1 MKKFFVIGNPI
12 SHSLSPELHN
22 FWIKKNKINA
32 VYDKIKLEEEELK
45 DFINKLRNEEIH
57 GINVTVPFKNKVIK
71 YLDKLSLEVETT
83 NSVNTIYKSGDDIIG
98 HNTDVAGFEL
108 SLRHSKI
115 NVLHK
120 SILIL
125 GAGGVVPSIIYS
137 LLSMGC
143 KKIFL
148 SNRTTEKAENI
159 KKKFNEV
166 EVLKWGKI
174 PDFDIVINATSVGLK
189 GDSLDL
195 DLNTKNKIF
204 YDIIYNPKET
214 QFLKKAKENG
224 NRIENGIFMFIYQ
237 ANQSFSIW
245 NNVIPK
251 IDEEVLSILGWSKL
265 V

>member
-1 MKKFFVIGNPI
+1 MKKYFVIGNPI
-12 SHSLSPELHN
+12 DHSLSPELHN
-22 FWIKKNKINA
+22 FWIKKYNINA
-32 VYDKIKLEEEELK
+32 IYEKIKLEENELG

-83 NSVNTIYKSGDDIIG
+83 DSVNTIYKEGNDIIG

-108 SLRHSKI
+108 GLRHTKI

-120 SILIL
+120 AVLIL

-148 SNRTTEKAENI
+148 SNRTIEKAVII
-159 KKKFNEV
+159 KKKFNDV
-166 EVLKWGKI
+166 EILKWGEI
-174 PDFDIVINATSVGLK
+174 PDFDIIINATSVGLNN
-189 GDSLDL
+189 DSLG
-195 DLNTKNKIF
+195 LNFNVKDKIF
-204 YDIIYNPKET
+204 YDVIYNPKET
-214 QFLKKAKENG
+214 QFLKKAKKNG
-224 NRIENGIFMFIYQ
+224 NRVENGKFMFIYQ

-245 NNVIPK
+245 NKVIPK
-251 IDEEVLSILGWSKL
+251 IDDEVLKILE
-265 V
+265 

>member
-1 MKKFFVIGNPI
+1 MKKYFVIGNPI
-12 SHSLSPELHN
+12 NHSLSPELHN
-22 FWIKKNKINA
+22 FWIKKNNINA
-32 VYDKIKLEEEELK
+32 IYEKIKLEENELG

-83 NSVNTIYKSGDDIIG
+83 DSVNTIYKEGNDIIG

-108 SLRHSKI
+108 GLRHTKI

-120 SILIL
+120 AVLIL

-148 SNRTTEKAENI
+148 SNRTIEKAVII
-159 KKKFNEV
+159 KKKFNDV
-166 EVLKWGKI
+166 EILKWGEI
-174 PDFDIVINATSVGLK
+174 PDFDIIINATSVGLNN
-189 GDSLDL
+189 DSLG
-195 DLNTKNKIF
+195 LNFNVKDKIF
-204 YDIIYNPKET
+204 YDVIYNPKET

-224 NRIENGIFMFIYQ
+224 NKIENGKFMFIYQ

-245 NNVIPK
+245 NKVIPK
-251 IDEEVLSILGWSKL
+251 IDDEVLKILE
-265 V
+265 

>member
-1 MKKFFVIGNPI
+1 MKKYFVIGNPI
-12 SHSLSPELHN
+12 NHSLSPELHN
-22 FWIKKNKINA
+22 FWIKKNNINA
-32 VYDKIKLEEEELK
+32 IYEKIKLEENELG

-83 NSVNTIYKSGDDIIG
+83 DSVNTIYREGNDIIG

-108 SLRHSKI
+108 GLRHTKI

-120 SILIL
+120 AVLIL

-148 SNRTTEKAENI
+148 SNRTIEKAVII
-159 KKKFNEV
+159 KKKFNDV
-166 EVLKWGKI
+166 EILKWGEI
-174 PDFDIVINATSVGLK
+174 PDFDIIINATSVGLNN
-189 GDSLDL
+189 DSLG
-195 DLNTKNKIF
+195 LNFNVKDKIF
-204 YDIIYNPKET
+204 YDVIYNPKET
-214 QFLKKAKENG
+214 QFLKKAKKNG
-224 NRIENGIFMFIYQ
+224 NRVENGKFMFIYQ

-245 NNVIPK
+245 NKVIPK
-251 IDEEVLSILGWSKL
+251 IDDEVLKILE
-265 V
+265 

>member
-22 FWIKKNKINA
+22 FWLKKNNIDAIYEK
-32 VYDKIKLEEEELK
+32 VKLEEKELK
-45 DFINKLRNEEIH
+45 GFIDKLRNEEIH

-71 YLDKLSLEVETT
+71 YIDKLSLEVETT
-83 NSVNTIYKSGDDIIG
+83 DSVNTIYKSGNDIIG

-108 SLRHSKI
+108 GLRHSKI

-120 SILIL
+120 SIFIL

-148 SNRTTEKAENI
+148 SNRTFAKAEKI
-159 KKKFNEV
+159 KKKFDEI
-166 EVLKWGKI
+166 EILKWGEI
-174 PDFDIVINATSVGLK
+174 PDFDIVINATSVGLL

-195 DLNTKNKIF
+195 NLKVADKIF
-204 YDIIYNPKET
+204 YDVIYNPKET
-214 QFLKKAKENG
+214 KFLKKAKENG
-224 NRIENGIFMFIYQ
+224 NKIENGQLMFIYQ

-251 IDEEVLSILGWSKL
+251 IDEEVLKIFE
-265 V
+265 

>member
-1 MKKFFVIGNPI
+1 MIKISLVGDIGSGKTYISKLFKVNCFCADMEVKKLYKSNRRCFMKLKKKFPQFIKTFP
-12 SHSLSPELHN
+12 
-22 FWIKKNKINA
+22 IKKN
-32 VYDKIKLEEEELK
+32 ELSN
-45 DFINKLRNEEIH
+45 II
-57 GINVTVPFKNKVIK
+57 KNKVIK
-71 YLDKLSLEVETT
+71 YIDKFSLEVETT
-83 NSVNTIYKSGDDIIG
+83 DSVNTIYKSGNNIIG

-108 SLRHSKI
+108 GLRHSKI

-148 SNRTTEKAENI
+148 SNRTIEKAENI

-166 EVLKWGKI
+166 EILKWKKI

-189 GDSLDL
+189 GESLDL
-195 DLNTKNKIF
+195 DFNTKDKVY
-204 YDIIYNPKET
+204 YDVIYNPKET
-214 QFLKKAKENG
+214 QFLKKARENG
-224 NRIENGIFMFIYQ
+224 NRIENGKFMFIYQ

-245 NNVIPK
+245 NNIIPK
-251 IDEEVLSILGWSKL
+251 IDEEVLKILE
-265 V
+265 

>member
-22 FWIKKNKINA
+22 FWLKKNNIDAIYEK
-32 VYDKIKLEEEELK
+32 VKLEENELK
-45 DFINKLRNEEIH
+45 GFIDKLRNEEIH

-71 YLDKLSLEVETT
+71 YIDKFSLEVETT
-83 NSVNTIYKSGDDIIG
+83 DSVNTIYKSGNDIIG

-108 SLRHSKI
+108 GLRHSKI

-120 SILIL
+120 SIFIL

-148 SNRTTEKAENI
+148 SNRTFAKAEKL
-159 KKKFNEV
+159 KKKFDEI
-166 EVLKWGKI
+166 EILKWGEI
-174 PDFDIVINATSVGLK
+174 PDFDIVINATSVGLL

-195 DLNTKNKIF
+195 NLKVADKIF
-204 YDIIYNPKET
+204 YDVIYNPKET
-214 QFLKKAKENG
+214 KFLKKAKENG
-224 NRIENGIFMFIYQ
+224 NKIENGQLMFIYQ

-251 IDEEVLSILGWSKL
+251 IDEEVLKIFE
-265 V
+265 

>member
-1 MKKFFVIGNPI
+1 MKKYFVIGNPI

-32 VYDKIKLEEEELK
+32 VYEKKKLEESDLK
-45 DFINKLRNEEIH
+45 GFIDNLRSEKIH

-83 NSVNTIYKSGDDIIG
+83 DSVNTIYKSGNEIIG

-108 SLRHSKI
+108 GLRHSKI

-120 SILIL
+120 SVLIL

-148 SNRTTEKAENI
+148 SNRTIEKAENI
-159 KKKFNEV
+159 KKKFDEV
-166 EVLKWGKI
+166 EILKWGEI
-174 PDFDIVINATSVGLK
+174 PDFDIVINATSVGLR

-195 DLNTKNKIF
+195 EFNVKDKIF
-204 YDIIYNPKET
+204 YDVIYNPKET
-214 QFLKKAKENG
+214 QFLKKARQNG
-224 NRIENGIFMFIYQ
+224 NKIENGMFMFIYQ

-251 IDEEVLSILGWSKL
+251 IDEEVLNLLG
-265 V
+265 

>member
-12 SHSLSPELHN
+12 NHSLSPELHN
-22 FWIKKNKINA
+22 FWIKKNNINA
-32 VYDKIKLEEEELK
+32 IYEKIKLEEPELK
-45 DFINKLRNEEIH
+45 NFINKLRNEQIH

-71 YLDKLSLEVETT
+71 YLDKLSLEVEITE
-83 NSVNTIYKSGDDIIG
+83 SVNTIYKSGKNIIG

-108 SLRHSKI
+108 GLRHSKI

-137 LLSMGC
+137 LISMGC

-148 SNRTTEKAENI
+148 SNRTLSKAENI
-159 KKKFNEV
+159 KKRFGEI
-166 EVLKWGKI
+166 EVLKWGEI
-174 PDFDIVINATSVGLK
+174 PDFDMVINATSVGLK
-189 GDSLDL
+189 SDSLDINFNVK
-195 DLNTKNKIF
+195 DKIF
-204 YDIIYNPKET
+204 YDVIYNPKET

-224 NRIENGIFMFIYQ
+224 NKIENGKFMFIYQ

-245 NNVIPK
+245 NNIIPK
-251 IDEEVLSILGWSKL
+251 IDEEVLKILE
-265 V
+265 

>member
-12 SHSLSPELHN
+12 NHSLSPELHN
-22 FWIKKNKINA
+22 FWLKKNKINA
-32 VYDKIKLEEEELK
+32 VYDKIKLEESELK

-71 YLDKLSLEVETT
+71 YLDKLSSEVETT
-83 NSVNTIYKSGDDIIG
+83 DSVNTIYKSGVDIVG

-108 SLRHSKI
+108 GLRHAKI
-115 NVLHK
+115 SVLRK

-125 GAGGVVPSIIYS
+125 GAGGVVPSIVYS
-137 LLSMGC
+137 LLNMGC

-148 SNRTTEKAENI
+148 SNRTIEKAVNI

-166 EVLKWGKI
+166 EVLKWGEK

-189 GDSLDL
+189 DDTLDIN
-195 DLNTKNKIF
+195 LNTKDKIF

-224 NRIENGIFMFIYQ
+224 NRTENGMFMFIYQ

-251 IDEEVLSILGWSKL
+251 IDEEVLKILE
-265 V
+265 

>member
-1 MKKFFVIGNPI
+1 MKKYYVIGNPI
-12 SHSLSPELHN
+12 EHSLSPELHN
-22 FWIKKNKINA
+22 FWIKKNNINA
-32 VYDKIKLEEEELK
+32 MYEKIKLEENELK
-45 DFINKLRNEEIH
+45 NFIDKLRNDEIH

-83 NSVNTIYKSGDDIIG
+83 ESVNTIYKSGKDIIG

-108 SLRHSKI
+108 GLRHSKI

-120 SILIL
+120 SIFII

-148 SNRTTEKAENI
+148 SNRTIEKTENI
-159 KKKFNEV
+159 KKKFHEI
-166 EVLKWGKI
+166 EILRWGEI

-195 DLNTKNKIF
+195 SLNVKDKMF
-204 YDIIYNPKET
+204 YDVIYNPKQT
-214 QFLKKAKENG
+214 PFLKKAKDYG
-224 NRIENGIFMFIYQ
+224 NKIENGKFMFIYQ

-251 IDEEVLSILGWSKL
+251 IDDEVLKIFE
-265 V
+265 

>member
-1 MKKFFVIGNPI
+1 MKKYFVIGNPI

-22 FWIKKNKINA
+22 FWIKKNNINA
-32 VYDKIKLEEEELK
+32 LYEKIKLEESDLK
-45 DFINKLRNEEIH
+45 NFIDKLRNDEIH

-83 NSVNTIYKSGDDIIG
+83 NSVNTIYKSGNDIIG

-108 SLRHSKI
+108 GLRHSKI

-120 SILIL
+120 SVFIL
-125 GAGGVVPSIIYS
+125 GAGGVVSSIIFS

-143 KKIFL
+143 KKIYL
-148 SNRTTEKAENI
+148 TNRTIEKAENI
-159 KKKFNEV
+159 KNKFDEV
-166 EVLKWGKI
+166 EILKWGEI

-195 DLNTKNKIF
+195 VLNVKDKIF
-204 YDIIYNPKET
+204 YDVIYNPKET
-214 QFLKKAKENG
+214 QFLKEAKKNGNKTENG
-224 NRIENGIFMFIYQ
+224 KFMFIYQ

-251 IDEEVLSILGWSKL
+251 IDDEVLKILG
-265 V
+265 

>member
-12 SHSLSPELHN
+12 NHSLSPELHN

-32 VYDKIKLEEEELK
+32 VYDKIKLEESELK
-45 DFINKLRNEEIH
+45 NFINKLRNEEIH

-83 NSVNTIYKSGDDIIG
+83 DSVNTIYKSGGDIIG

-108 SLRHSKI
+108 GLRHSKI
-115 NVLHK
+115 DVLHK
-120 SILIL
+120 SIFIL

-148 SNRTTEKAENI
+148 SNRTMVKAENI
-159 KKKFNEV
+159 KKKFNDIQI
-166 EVLKWGKI
+166 LKWGEI
-174 PDFDIVINATSVGLK
+174 PDFDIAINATSVGLQ
-189 GDSLDL
+189 GDSLE
-195 DLNTKNKIF
+195 LNLNVKDKIF
-204 YDIIYNPKET
+204 YDVIYNPKET
-214 QFLKKAKENG
+214 PFLRKAKENG
-224 NRIENGIFMFIYQ
+224 NKTENGKFMFIYQ

-245 NNVIPK
+245 NNMIPK
-251 IDEEVLSILGWSKL
+251 INEEVIKILE
-265 V
+265 

>member
-12 SHSLSPELHN
+12 EHSLSPELHN
-22 FWIKKNKINA
+22 FWIKKNKIDA
-32 VYDKIKLEEEELK
+32 VYDKIKLKESELK

-57 GINVTVPFKNKVIK
+57 GVNVTVPFKNKVIK

-83 NSVNTIYKSGDDIIG
+83 DSVNTIYKSGNDIIG

-108 SLRHSKI
+108 GLRHSKI

-148 SNRTTEKAENI
+148 TNRTFEKADNI

-166 EVLKWGKI
+166 EVVKWGKI

-195 DLNTKNKIF
+195 NLNTKDKIF
-204 YDIIYNPKET
+204 YDVIYNPKET

-224 NRIENGIFMFIYQ
+224 NRIENGMYMFVYQ

-251 IDEEVLSILGWSKL
+251 IDEEVLKILK
-265 V
+265 

>member
-1 MKKFFVIGNPI
+1 MKKYFVIGNPI
-12 SHSLSPELHN
+12 NHSLSPELHN
-22 FWIKKNKINA
+22 FWIKKNNINA
-32 VYDKIKLEEEELK
+32 IYEKIKLEENELG

-83 NSVNTIYKSGDDIIG
+83 DSVNTIYREGNDIIG

-108 SLRHSKI
+108 GLRHTKI

-120 SILIL
+120 AVLIL

-148 SNRTTEKAENI
+148 SNRTTEKAVII
-159 KKKFNEV
+159 KKKFNDV
-166 EVLKWGKI
+166 EILKWGEI
-174 PDFDIVINATSVGLK
+174 PDFDIIINATSVGLNNE
-189 GDSLDL
+189 SLG
-195 DLNTKNKIF
+195 LNFNVKDKIF
-204 YDIIYNPKET
+204 YDVIYNPKET

-224 NRIENGIFMFIYQ
+224 NRVENGKFMFIYQ

-245 NNVIPK
+245 NKVIPK
-251 IDEEVLSILGWSKL
+251 IDDEVLKILE
-265 V
+265 

>member
-1 MKKFFVIGNPI
+1 MKKFFVIGNPV

-32 VYDKIKLEEEELK
+32 VYDKIKLEESDLK

-83 NSVNTIYKSGDDIIG
+83 DSVNTIYKSGDDIIG

-108 SLRHSKI
+108 GLRHSKI

-148 SNRTTEKAENI
+148 SNRTFEKAENI

-166 EVLKWGKI
+166 EVVKWGKI

-195 DLNTKNKIF
+195 NFNTKDKIF
-204 YDIIYNPKET
+204 YDVIYNPKET
-214 QFLKKAKENG
+214 QFLKKAKKNG
-224 NRIENGIFMFIYQ
+224 NRIENGMYMFIYQ

-251 IDEEVLSILGWSKL
+251 IDEEVLKILE
-265 V
+265 

>member
-1 MKKFFVIGNPI
+1 MKKYFVIGNPI
-12 SHSLSPELHN
+12 NHSLSPELHN
-22 FWIKKNKINA
+22 FWIKKNNINA
-32 VYDKIKLEEEELK
+32 IYEKIKLEENELEN
-45 DFINKLRNEEIH
+45 FIRRLRNDEIN

-83 NSVNTIYKSGDDIIG
+83 GSVNTIYKNGNDIIG

-108 SLRHSKI
+108 GLRHSKI
-115 NVLHK
+115 NVLDK

-148 SNRTTEKAENI
+148 SNRTVEKAEKI
-159 KKKFNEV
+159 KEKFDDIDI
-166 EVLKWGKI
+166 LKWGEI
-174 PDFDIVINATSVGLK
+174 PDFDIIINATSVGLK

-195 DLNTKNKIF
+195 DLNVKDKIF
-204 YDIIYNPKET
+204 YDVIYNPKET
-214 QFLKKAKENG
+214 QFLRKAREKG
-224 NRIENGIFMFIYQ
+224 NKIENGKLMFVYQ

-251 IDEEVLSILGWSKL
+251 IDHEALKILE
-265 V
+265 

>member
-22 FWIKKNKINA
+22 FWLKKNNIDAIYEK
-32 VYDKIKLEEEELK
+32 VKLEENELK
-45 DFINKLRNEEIH
+45 GFIDKLRNEEIH

-71 YLDKLSLEVETT
+71 YIDKFSLEVETT
-83 NSVNTIYKSGDDIIG
+83 DSVNTIYKSGNDIIG

-108 SLRHSKI
+108 GLRHSKI

-120 SILIL
+120 SIFIL

-148 SNRTTEKAENI
+148 SNRTFAKAEKL
-159 KKKFNEV
+159 KKKFDEI
-166 EVLKWGKI
+166 EILKWGEI
-174 PDFDIVINATSVGLK
+174 PDFDIVINATSVGLL

-195 DLNTKNKIF
+195 NLKVADRIF
-204 YDIIYNPKET
+204 YDVIYNPKET
-214 QFLKKAKENG
+214 KFLKKAKENG
-224 NRIENGIFMFIYQ
+224 NKIENGQLMFIYQ

-251 IDEEVLSILGWSKL
+251 IDEEVLKIFKWLKL
-265 V
+265 F

>member
-1 MKKFFVIGNPI
+1 MKKYFVIGNPI
-12 SHSLSPELHN
+12 KHSLSPELHN
-22 FWIKKNKINA
+22 FWIKKNNINA
-32 VYDKIKLEEEELK
+32 LYEKIKLEEKELGE
-45 DFINKLRNEEIH
+45 FINKLRNEEIH

-83 NSVNTIYKSGDDIIG
+83 DSVNTIYKEGNDVIG

-108 SLRHSKI
+108 GLRHSKI

-120 SILIL
+120 AVLIL

-148 SNRTTEKAENI
+148 SNRTTERAVNI
-159 KKKFNEV
+159 KKKFNDV
-166 EVLKWGKI
+166 EILKWGEM
-174 PDFDIVINATSVGLK
+174 PDFDIIINATSVGLNN
-189 GDSLDL
+189 DSLDL
-195 DLNTKNKIF
+195 NFNVKNKIF

-224 NRIENGIFMFIYQ
+224 NKIENGKFMFIYQ

-245 NNVIPK
+245 NKVIPK
-251 IDEEVLSILGWSKL
+251 IDDEVLKILE
-265 V
+265 

>member
-1 MKKFFVIGNPI
+1 MKKYFVIGNPI

-22 FWIKKNKINA
+22 FWLKKNNIHAK
-32 VYDKIKLEEEELK
+32 YEKKKLEDSELK
-45 DFINKLRNEEIH
+45 DFIKKLRNNEIH

-71 YLDKLSLEVETT
+71 YLDKLSLEVERTG
-83 NSVNTIYKSGDDIIG
+83 SVNTIYRNGNDIIG

-108 SLRHSKI
+108 GLRHSKI

-125 GAGGVVPSIIYS
+125 GGGGVVPSIIYS

-148 SNRTTEKAENI
+148 SNRTLKKAVDI
-159 KKKFNEV
+159 KKKFEEI
-166 EVLKWGKI
+166 EVLKWGEK
-174 PDFDIVINATSVGLK
+174 PEFDMIINATSVGLN

-195 DLNTKNKIF
+195 DFDVKDKVF
-204 YDIIYNPKET
+204 YDVIYNPKET
-214 QFLKKAKENG
+214 QFLKKAKKNG
-224 NRIENGIFMFIYQ
+224 NKIENGKFMFIYQ

-251 IDEEVLSILGWSKL
+251 IDDEVLKIFQ
-265 V
+265 

>member
-12 SHSLSPELHN
+12 NHSLSPELHN
-22 FWIKKNKINA
+22 FWIKKNKIDA
-32 VYDKIKLEEEELK
+32 VYDKIELK
-45 DFINKLRNEEIH
+45 ESELKHFINKLRNEEIH
-57 GINVTVPFKNKVIK
+57 GLNVTVPFKNKVIK

-83 NSVNTIYKSGDDIIG
+83 DSVNTIYKSGNDIIG

-108 SLRHSKI
+108 GLRHSKI

-148 SNRTTEKAENI
+148 SNRTIENAENI

-166 EVLKWGKI
+166 EVLKWGEI

-195 DLNTKNKIF
+195 DLKAKGKIF
-204 YDIIYNPKET
+204 YDIIYNPRET
-214 QFLKKAKENG
+214 PFLKKAKENG

-251 IDEEVLSILGWSKL
+251 IDKEVLNILG
-265 V
+265 

>member
-1 MKKFFVIGNPI
+1 M
-12 SHSLSPELHN
+12 
-22 FWIKKNKINA
+22 
-32 VYDKIKLEEEELK
+32 K

-83 NSVNTIYKSGDDIIG
+83 DSVNTIYKSGNDLIG

-108 SLRHSKI
+108 GLRHSKI

-125 GAGGVVPSIIYS
+125 GAGGVVPWIIFS
-137 LLSMGC
+137 LLCLGC

-148 SNRTTEKAENI
+148 SNRTIEKAENI

-166 EVLKWGKI
+166 EVLKWKKI

-189 GDSLDL
+189 GESLDL
-195 DLNTKNKIF
+195 DFDTKNKVF
-204 YDIIYNPKET
+204 YDVIYNPKET
-214 QFLKKAKENG
+214 QFLKKARENG
-224 NRIENGIFMFIYQ
+224 NKIENGKFMFIYQ

-245 NNVIPK
+245 NNIIPK
-251 IDEEVLSILGWSKL
+251 IDEEVLKILEWLKL
-265 V
+265 F

>member
-1 MKKFFVIGNPI
+1 MKKYFVIGNPI

-32 VYDKIKLEEEELK
+32 VYEKKKLEESDLK
-45 DFINKLRNEEIH
+45 GFIDNLRSEKIH

-83 NSVNTIYKSGDDIIG
+83 DSVNTIYKSGNEIIG

-108 SLRHSKI
+108 GLRHSKI

-120 SILIL
+120 SVLIL

-148 SNRTTEKAENI
+148 SNRTIEKAENI
-159 KKKFNEV
+159 KKKFDEV
-166 EVLKWGKI
+166 EILKWGEI
-174 PDFDIVINATSVGLK
+174 PDFDIVINATSVGLR

-195 DLNTKNKIF
+195 EFNVKDKIF
-204 YDIIYNPKET
+204 YDVIYNPKET
-214 QFLKKAKENG
+214 QFLKKARQNG
-224 NRIENGIFMFIYQ
+224 NKIENGMFMFIYQ

-245 NNVIPK
+245 NNIIPK
-251 IDEEVLSILGWSKL
+251 IDDEVLKILE
-265 V
+265 

>member
-12 SHSLSPELHN
+12 NHSLSPELHN

-32 VYDKIKLEEEELK
+32 VYDKIKLEESELK
-45 DFINKLRNEEIH
+45 NFINKLRNEEIH

-83 NSVNTIYKSGDDIIG
+83 DSVNTIYKNGSDIIG

-108 SLRHSKI
+108 GLRHSKI
-115 NVLHK
+115 DVLHK
-120 SILIL
+120 SIFIL

-148 SNRTTEKAENI
+148 SNRTMVKAENI
-159 KKKFNEV
+159 KKKFNDIQI
-166 EVLKWGKI
+166 LKWGEI
-174 PDFDIVINATSVGLK
+174 PDFDIAINATSVGLQ
-189 GDSLDL
+189 GDSLE
-195 DLNTKNKIF
+195 LNLNVKDKIF
-204 YDIIYNPKET
+204 YDVIYNPKET
-214 QFLKKAKENG
+214 PFLRKAKENG
-224 NRIENGIFMFIYQ
+224 NKTENGKFMFIYQ

-245 NNVIPK
+245 NNMIPK
-251 IDEEVLSILGWSKL
+251 INEEVIKILE
-265 V
+265 

>member
-1 MKKFFVIGNPI
+1 MRKYFVIGNPI
-12 SHSLSPELHN
+12 NHSLSPELHN
-22 FWIKKNKINA
+22 FWIKKNNINA
-32 VYDKIKLEEEELK
+32 IYDKIKLEENELEN
-45 DFINKLRNEEIH
+45 FIKKLRNDEIH

-83 NSVNTIYKSGDDIIG
+83 GSVNTIYKNENELIG

-108 SLRHSKI
+108 GLRHSKI

-148 SNRTTEKAENI
+148 SNRTVEKAKKI
-159 KKKFNEV
+159 KKKFDDIDI
-166 EVLKWGKI
+166 LKWGEI
-174 PDFDIVINATSVGLK
+174 PDFDIIINATSVGLK

-195 DLNTKNKIF
+195 EFNVKDKIF
-204 YDIIYNPKET
+204 YDVIYNPKET
-214 QFLKKAKENG
+214 QFLRKAKETG
-224 NRIENGIFMFIYQ
+224 NKIENGKLMFIYQ

-251 IDEEVLSILGWSKL
+251 IDHEALKILE
-265 V
+265 

>member
-1 MKKFFVIGNPI
+1 MKKYFVIGNPI
-12 SHSLSPELHN
+12 NHSLSPELHN
-22 FWIKKNKINA
+22 FWIKKNNIKAI
-32 VYDKIKLEEEELK
+32 YEKIKLEENELEN
-45 DFINKLRNEEIH
+45 FIKRLRNDEIH

-83 NSVNTIYKSGDDIIG
+83 GSVNTIYKNGNEIIG

-108 SLRHSKI
+108 GLRHSKI

-125 GAGGVVPSIIYS
+125 GAGGVVSSIIYS

-148 SNRTTEKAENI
+148 SNRTVEKAEDI
-159 KKKFNEV
+159 KKKFDDIDI
-166 EVLKWGKI
+166 LKWGEI
-174 PDFDIVINATSVGLK
+174 PDFDIIINATSVGLK
-189 GDSLDL
+189 SDSLDL
-195 DLNTKNKIF
+195 DLNVKDKIF
-204 YDIIYNPKET
+204 YDVIYNPKET
-214 QFLKKAKENG
+214 QFLKKAKETG
-224 NRIENGIFMFIYQ
+224 NKTENGKLMFIYQ

-251 IDEEVLSILGWSKL
+251 IDHEALKILE
-265 V
+265 

>member
-1 MKKFFVIGNPI
+1 MKKYFVIGNPI
-12 SHSLSPELHN
+12 NHSLSPELHN
-22 FWIKKNKINA
+22 FWLKKNNINA
-32 VYDKIKLEEEELK
+32 TYEKIKLEEDELEN
-45 DFINKLRNEEIH
+45 FIKKLRNDEIH

-83 NSVNTIYKSGDDIIG
+83 GSVNTIYKNGNDIIG

-108 SLRHSKI
+108 GLRHSKI

-148 SNRTTEKAENI
+148 SNRTVEKAEDI
-159 KKKFNEV
+159 KKKFDDIDI
-166 EVLKWGKI
+166 LKWGEI
-174 PDFDIVINATSVGLK
+174 PDFDIIINATSVGLK
-189 GDSLDL
+189 SDSLDL
-195 DLNTKNKIF
+195 DLNVKDKIF
-204 YDIIYNPKET
+204 YDVIYNPKET
-214 QFLKKAKENG
+214 QFLRKAKETG
-224 NRIENGIFMFIYQ
+224 NKIENGKLMFIYQ

-251 IDEEVLSILGWSKL
+251 IDHEALKILE
-265 V
+265 

>member
-1 MKKFFVIGNPI
+1 MKKYFVIGNPI

-22 FWIKKNKINA
+22 FWIKKNNINA
-32 VYDKIKLEEEELK
+32 KYEKIKLEESDLK
-45 DFINKLRNEEIH
+45 SFIDKLRNDEIH
-57 GINVTVPFKNKVIK
+57 GLNVTVPFKNKVIK

-83 NSVNTIYKSGDDIIG
+83 NSVNTIYKSGNDIIG

-108 SLRHSKI
+108 GLRHSKI

-120 SILIL
+120 SVFIL
-125 GAGGVVPSIIYS
+125 GAGGVVSSIIFS

-143 KKIFL
+143 KKIYL
-148 SNRTTEKAENI
+148 TNRTIEKAENI
-159 KKKFNEV
+159 KKKFDEV
-166 EVLKWGKI
+166 EILKWGEI
-174 PDFDIVINATSVGLK
+174 PDFDIVINATSVGLN

-195 DLNTKNKIF
+195 VLNVKDKIF
-204 YDIIYNPKET
+204 YDVIYNPKET
-214 QFLKKAKENG
+214 QFLKEAKKNG
-224 NRIENGIFMFIYQ
+224 NKIENGKFMFIYQ

-251 IDEEVLSILGWSKL
+251 IDDEVLKILGWLKL

>member
-1 MKKFFVIGNPI
+1 MKKYFVIGNPI
-12 SHSLSPELHN
+12 NHSLSPELHN
-22 FWIKKNKINA
+22 FWLKKNNINA
-32 VYDKIKLEEEELK
+32 TYEKIKLEENELEN
-45 DFINKLRNEEIH
+45 FIKRLRNDEIH

-83 NSVNTIYKSGDDIIG
+83 GSVNTIYKNGNDIIG

-108 SLRHSKI
+108 GLRHSKI

-148 SNRTTEKAENI
+148 SNRTVEKAEDI
-159 KKKFNEV
+159 KKKFDDIDII
-166 EVLKWGKI
+166 KWGET
-174 PDFDIVINATSVGLK
+174 PDFDIIINATSVGLK
-189 GDSLDL
+189 SDSLDL
-195 DLNTKNKIF
+195 DLNVKDKIF
-204 YDIIYNPKET
+204 YDVIYNPKET
-214 QFLKKAKENG
+214 QFLKKAKEMG
-224 NRIENGIFMFIYQ
+224 NKTENGKLMFIYQ

-251 IDEEVLSILGWSKL
+251 IDHEALKILE
-265 V
+265 

>member
-12 SHSLSPELHN
+12 EHSLSPELHN
-22 FWIKKNKINA
+22 FWIKKNKIDA
-32 VYDKIKLEEEELK
+32 VYDKIKLKESELK

-57 GINVTVPFKNKVIK
+57 GVNVTVPFKNKVIK

-83 NSVNTIYKSGDDIIG
+83 DSVNTIYKSGNDIIG

-108 SLRHSKI
+108 GLRHSKI

-148 SNRTTEKAENI
+148 SNRTFEKAENI

-166 EVLKWGKI
+166 EVVKWGKI

-195 DLNTKNKIF
+195 NLNTKDKIF
-204 YDIIYNPKET
+204 YYVIYNPKET

-224 NRIENGIFMFIYQ
+224 NRIENGMYMFVYQ

-251 IDEEVLSILGWSKL
+251 IDEEVLEILE
-265 V
+265 